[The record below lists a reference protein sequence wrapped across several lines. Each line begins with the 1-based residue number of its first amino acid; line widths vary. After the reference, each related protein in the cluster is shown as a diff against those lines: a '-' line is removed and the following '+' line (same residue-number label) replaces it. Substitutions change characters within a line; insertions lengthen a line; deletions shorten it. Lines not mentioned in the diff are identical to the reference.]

1 MMAVSMVLIRRSVL
15 VGMSVVMMIIV
26 PMIIAV
32 IWSIRMLSGYK
43 HINLRCRDSA
53 AVNTADAKL
62 SPNIQ
67 RTRGPLQ
74 QLLTDPGIDERAEH
88 HVSADSREAL
98 EVSNVHSVRHPN
110 LLDRQH
116 IIHRA

>member
-62 SPNIQ
+62 SPKIQ
-67 RTRGPLQ
+67 RTRGRRQ
-74 QLLTDPGIDERAEH
+74 QVLTGTGIDEPAEH
-88 HVSADSREAL
+88 HVSAHSREAL
-98 EVSNVHSVRHPN
+98 DESNVHSVSHPN
-110 LLDRQH
+110 LQNRQH
-116 IIHRA
+116 IIH